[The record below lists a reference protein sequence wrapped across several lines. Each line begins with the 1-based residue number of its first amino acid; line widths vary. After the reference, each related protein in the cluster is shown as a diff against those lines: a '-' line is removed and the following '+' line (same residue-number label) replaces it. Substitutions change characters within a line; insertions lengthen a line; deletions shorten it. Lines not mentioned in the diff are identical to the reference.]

1 MVVHEAAPPPTDRRS
16 LSAKERL
23 IVALDVATVD
33 EAMRLVDRLGDAVS
47 FYKIGLH
54 LQLAP
59 ELHALVTR
67 LRSAGKKV
75 FLDFKYIDIP
85 ATVAGA
91 IRMASQLGINVITIM
106 GQQQILRAAVEA
118 RGGADLKILA
128 VTLLTG
134 INEDDMQREY
144 FTSLTLPEFVK
155 RRAVAADRLNCDGVI
170 SSPNEI
176 QLIRSVIPTEDFL
189 VVTPGIRPAG
199 SARDDQKRTA
209 TPHDAILNGA
219 DYLVVGRPIIRDG
232 EPRGAAVRIIG
243 EIAGALE
250 RLGEKSGSPNTGN

>member
-1 MVVHEAAPPPTDRRS
+1 MYQSAPPAGDRPS
-16 LSAKERL
+16 PSAKERL

-33 EAMRLVDRLGDAVS
+33 EALRLIDQLGDAVS

-91 IRMASQLGINVITIM
+91 VSMASQLGINFITVM
-106 GQQQILRAAVEA
+106 GQQQILRTAVEA
-118 RGGADLKILA
+118 RRGADLKILA
-128 VTLLTG
+128 VSLLTG
-134 INEDDMQREY
+134 MSEEDMRREY
-144 FTSLTLPEFVK
+144 FTSLTLPEFVQ
-155 RRAVAADRLNCDGVI
+155 RRALAADRLNCDGVI

-176 QLIRSVIPTEDFL
+176 ELIRSVVVNEDFL
-189 VVTPGIRPAG
+189 IVTPGIRPAG
-199 SARDDQKRTA
+199 SATDDQKRTA
-209 TPHDAILNGA
+209 TPHDAIFSGA
-219 DYLVVGRPIIRDG
+219 DYLVVGRPIIRDDD
-232 EPRGAAVRIIG
+232 PRGAALRIIG
-243 EIAGALE
+243 EIATALE
-250 RLGEKSGSPNTGN
+250 RIGGKSGPPDAGT